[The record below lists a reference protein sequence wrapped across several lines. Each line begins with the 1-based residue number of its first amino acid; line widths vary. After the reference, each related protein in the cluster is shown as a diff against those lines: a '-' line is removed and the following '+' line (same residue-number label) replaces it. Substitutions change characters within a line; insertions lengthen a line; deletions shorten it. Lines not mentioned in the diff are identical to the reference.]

1 MRRGRYLSRECLEK
15 DDAHYR
21 CSERQRVVDILQQDS
36 ACGFDLSDK
45 LCVVTTYVS
54 SRRADQVAPGV
65 SILASDNVV
74 RYDVVPGNGTMAVAN
89 ASSNANP
96 FWALKGDSIITI
108 TYNTATKSISVVLR
122 GVDKGTESPRKTA
135 LPEVPGSIGHN
146 TVKADVDEIYRIYE
160 VWKAAAEDISDIQG
174 LITLLF

>member
-1 MRRGRYLSRECLEK
+1 M
-15 DDAHYR
+15 H
-21 CSERQRVVDILQQDS
+21 
-36 ACGFDLSDK
+36 
-45 LCVVTTYVS
+45 TT
-54 SRRADQVAPGV
+54 DQVAPGV

-96 FWALKGDSIITI
+96 FWALKG
-108 TYNTATKSISVVLR
+108 
-122 GVDKGTESPRKTA
+122 A

-146 TVKADVDEIYRIYE
+146 IVKADVDEIYRIYE